1 MKSITLAVAG
11 ALLMVG
17 TALAGGHA
25 TDLKSLIIDNTYVVA
40 GPDGTLRVDFAED
53 GTYTSDA
60 GISGTWTLE
69 GQTVCV
75 TRSTGESNCNDI
87 PADVTVG
94 SSWPS
99 QNALGQDVTLTIE

>member
-1 MKSITLAVAG
+1 MKSISLAVLA
-11 ALLMVG
+11 ASVTIG
-17 TALAGGHA
+17 TAWAGGHA
-25 TDLKSLIIDNTYVVA
+25 TSLKTLIIDNTYVVA
-40 GPDGTLRVDFAED
+40 GTEGTIRVDFAED

-75 TRSTGESNCNDI
+75 TRSTGESSCNDV
-87 PADVTVG
+87 PEGVTVG

-99 QNALGQDVTLTIE
+99 KNALGEDVTLTIE

>member
-1 MKSITLAVAG
+1 MKTFGLTV
-11 ALLMVG
+11 
-17 TALAGGHA
+17 TAAAIMSATAWAGGHA
-25 TDLKSLIIDNTYVVA
+25 TDLKTLIIDNTYVVA
-40 GPDGTLRVDFAED
+40 GAEGTIRVDFAED

-75 TRSTGESNCNDI
+75 TRSTGESSCNDV
-87 PADVTVG
+87 PEDVTVG

-99 QNALGQDVTLTIE
+99 TNALGQDVTLTIE

>member
-1 MKSITLAVAG
+1 MKSAYMAVIAATMMIG
-11 ALLMVG
+11 P
-17 TALAGGHA
+17 ALAGGHA

-40 GPDGTLRVDFAED
+40 GPDGTIRVDFAED

-60 GISGTWTLE
+60 EISGTWTLE

-75 TRSTGESNCNDI
+75 TRSTGESSCNDI

-99 QNALGQDVTLTIE
+99 KNALGQDVTLTIE